1 MRCCLTRVAIL
12 ALPLALAAC
21 GGNGN
26 LARTFG
32 LSRDAPDEFRVTT
45 QAPLSMPPDFAL
57 RPPDP
62 GASRPQTQ
70 SDTRQAEE
78 ALVPNVALGQGA
90 GSMTPGQ
97 EALVAAAGPPAPRN
111 IDARVN
117 SESARLDNNASF
129 VDRLMFWR
137 TPAQP
142 GVVVDPTREAQRLRE
157 NAALGQSP
165 QAGDTPIIQ
174 PKGSGGPL
182 TWLGNLF

>member
-1 MRCCLTRVAIL
+1 MRCHPTHAAIL

-21 GGNGN
+21 GNGGN

-57 RPPDP
+57 RPPEP
-62 GASRPQTQ
+62 GAPRPQAQ

-90 GSMTPGQ
+90 GSMSPGQ
-97 EALVAAAGPPAPRN
+97 EALVAAAGPSAPRN
-111 IDARVN
+111 IAARVD
-117 SESARLDNNASF
+117 SEAARLDNNSSF

-165 QAGDTPIIQ
+165 AAGDTPIIQ
-174 PKGSGGPL
+174 PQASGGPL